1 MQFLGMWNFG
11 GGGTE
16 TILGVANP
24 NLPSH
29 TENVCFN
36 EKVMFSG
43 QITNLSRELIHVT
56 INGFG
61 SAQSF
66 HRHDLRAYESLTL
79 QNLPIASMS
88 IYVPTGQLC
97 GVHGMGSLVQCED
110 EDEYAIALAKSGMF
124 EALPNSPQFNT
135 DSYTRI
141 SVAAIQT
148 ADIIASGIND
158 DYALYKLTVSA
169 DAAQTIDIFWTNAA
183 NGNVQFITRID
194 LAGAGTYSIDFD
206 PAYLRNPNGRV
217 VGQGGKLRYTT
228 ITAANTVI
236 DSIGHIV
243 VEGQ

>member
-1 MQFLGMWNFG
+1 MEFNGFYNFG

-16 TILGVANP
+16 TILGVVNE
-24 NLPSH
+24 NIPSFQ
-29 TENVCFN
+29 ENVCAN
-36 EKVMFSG
+36 EKMLFTG
-43 QITNLSRELIHVT
+43 QFANLSRQLIHIT
-56 INGFG
+56 MTGFG
-61 SAQSF
+61 SAQAF
-66 HRHDLRAYESLTL
+66 HRHDLRAYESIQVYNIPL
-79 QNLPIASMS
+79 AAVAVH
-88 IYVPTGQLC
+88 VPPGETI
-97 GVHGMGSLVQCED
+97 GVHGMGTIWTAQD
-110 EDEYAIALAKSGMF
+110 ADEYAIMGAKSGMF

-148 ADIIASGIND
+148 ADIIASGTLD

-206 PAYLRNPNGRV
+206 PAYLRNPNR
-217 VGQGGKLRYTT
+217 QGGKLRYTT
-228 ITAANTVI
+228 ITAAQTVI

-243 VEGQ
+243 LVGQ

>member
-1 MQFLGMWNFG
+1 MKFQGMYNFG

-16 TILGVANP
+16 IVTGVANE

-36 EKVMFSG
+36 EKVMFTG
-43 QITNLSRELIHVT
+43 QFANLSRELIHIT
-56 INGFG
+56 IRGFG
-61 SAQSF
+61 SAQNF
-66 HRHDLRAYESLTL
+66 HRHDLRAFESF
-79 QNLPIASMS
+79 QVFNIPISSMS
-88 IYVPTGQLC
+88 VYAPTGQQI
-97 GVHGMGSLVQCED
+97 GFHGMGSLWEAED
-110 EDEYAIALAKSGMF
+110 EDEYAIMGAKSGMF

-135 DSYTRI
+135 DSYTRVV
-141 SVAAIQT
+141 VAAAQT
-148 ADIIASGIND
+148 ADIIASTALD

-206 PAYLRNPNGRV
+206 PAYLRNPNR
-217 VGQGGKLRYTT
+217 QGGKLRYTT
-228 ITAANTVI
+228 ITAAQTVI

-243 VEGQ
+243 EEGQ